1 MRRSTNLYGVP
12 IDIVTMNSAIERAKN
27 LIETKVFS
35 MICTPNTEILMSA
48 KDDEALKKV
57 LKTSD
62 MNIPDGIGLLIASKI
77 HKLGLIE
84 KVAGVD
90 LMKEILHYCNLSK
103 KSVYIFGG
111 DQESA
116 EGAANA
122 IRNEYKTI
130 RIAGYRNGYFNEEE
144 TDKIIADINKAQP
157 DLLLIGLG
165 APKQE
170 FWMYNNRQ
178 KLDVKLGMGIGGGI
192 DILSGR
198 TKRAPKIFVSL
209 GLEWLHRLIKQPQ
222 RFVRMLVLP
231 KFLFKVLTSKEI
243 AK

>member
-12 IDIVTMNSAIERAKN
+12 IDIVTMNSAIERSKN
-27 LIETKVFS
+27 LIETKGFS

-198 TKRAPKIFVSL
+198 TKRAPKIFISL

>member
-12 IDIVTMNSAIERAKN
+12 IDIVTMNSAIERSKN
-27 LIETKVFS
+27 LIETKGFS
-35 MICTPNTEILMSA
+35 MICTPNTEILMRA

-90 LMKEILHYCNLSK
+90 LMKEVLHYCNLSK

-198 TKRAPKIFVSL
+198 TKRAPKIFISL